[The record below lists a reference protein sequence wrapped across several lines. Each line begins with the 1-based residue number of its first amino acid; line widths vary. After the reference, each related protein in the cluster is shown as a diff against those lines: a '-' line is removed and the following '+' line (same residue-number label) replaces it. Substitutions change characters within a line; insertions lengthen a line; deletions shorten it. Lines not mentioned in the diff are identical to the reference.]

1 MRKVGIPSTFLL
13 ARDFFFFALEQIEV
27 VSTGY
32 QREDM
37 AMRSEFQTAIQQ
49 LIAEKGLPRDVVME
63 TVANALL
70 AAYRKS
76 FGGGD
81 NVRIEVDKN
90 GEVHVWAAKRVVAQ
104 VKEANEEVSLAE
116 AQLLIPNAALG
127 QSIDVDSSSIFAHIP
142 TQTAKQVILQRI
154 REAEHEHLY
163 DQIKNWIGEIRLG
176 TLTRK
181 DPTRGWLL
189 DFDLDK
195 ADKVEGLMPLSEEVP
210 GERNRA
216 GQKQR
221 VYVYDVRRVQGRM
234 LQILV
239 SRTHRDLVRRL
250 FESEVPEIYE
260 GTIEIKAIAREPGSR
275 SKVAVV
281 ARQEGLDPIGSC
293 VGVRGSRINNIVR
306 ELNDEKID
314 IIQWSPDQATFVAN
328 ALSPVKPLKV
338 ELREADHTAIVTVNE
353 KQLSLAIGK
362 DGQNARLAAKLT
374 SWRVD
379 VTKPAEGEQFE
390 ERTDEA
396 QEPVM
401 TYGRRE
407 RTERT
412 QGGRH
417 DRHDNNSRRSG
428 RGGGGGGRHNHSSY
442 GYERE

>member
-1 MRKVGIPSTFLL
+1 
-13 ARDFFFFALEQIEV
+13 
-27 VSTGY
+27 
-32 QREDM
+32 
-37 AMRSEFQTAIQQ
+37 MRSEFQAAIAQ
-49 LIAEKGLPRDVVME
+49 LIAEKGLPREVVME
-63 TVANALL
+63 TVATALL

-76 FGGGD
+76 FGGGE

-104 VKEANEEVSLAE
+104 VSDPNEEISLAE
-116 AQLLIPNAALG
+116 AQRLVPRAALG
-127 QSIDVDSSSIFAHIP
+127 QSIDVDSSFIFNRIP

-163 DQIKNWIGEIRLG
+163 DQIKNWMGEIRLG

-181 DPTRGWLL
+181 DPVRGWLI

-195 ADKVEGLMPLSEEVP
+195 VDKIEGVMPPSEEVP
-210 GERNRA
+210 TERYRV
-216 GQKQR
+216 GQRLR

-234 LQILV
+234 LQIMV

-260 GTIEIKAIAREPGSR
+260 GTVEIKAIAREPGSR

-293 VGVRGSRINNIVR
+293 VGVRGSRINNIVH

-314 IIQWSPDQATFVAN
+314 IIQWFPDPASFVASS
-328 ALSPVKPLKV
+328 LSPVKPLRV
-338 ELREADHTAIVTVNE
+338 ELREPDHTALVTVPE
-353 KQLSLAIGK
+353 RQLSLAIGK

-379 VTKPAEGEQFE
+379 VTKPAEGEVYE
-390 ERTDEA
+390 ERVE
-396 QEPVM
+396 EPREHAY
-401 TYGRRE
+401 TYPGRRE
-407 RTERT
+407 RGERS
-412 QGGRH
+412 QQGRGERGEGGRRAAH
-417 DRHDNNSRRSG
+417 H
-428 RGGGGGGRHNHSSY
+428 RGGNRHNSGYGGGR
-442 GYERE
+442 E